1 MPRYLHT
8 TSSIYGGFPPSFT
21 APRYPTAC
29 RACHEP
35 LTPYI
40 GTPGW
45 WLFTRSRRPLGHTPE
60 RPVASATCA
69 TPISTWANVAG
80 SLVAEYPL
88 ALGLS
93 VPAQQA
99 CTLPNRP
106 RGRLRAASNPPHG
119 HPRSL
124 LSLTT
129 PLHAYSLSL
138 TPLRNRLVIVHRHSS
153 TTHSQFY
160 LKI

>member
-35 LTPYI
+35 LTPYM

-80 SLVAEYPL
+80 SLVTEYPL
-88 ALGLS
+88 ALPGTLS
-93 VPAQQA
+93 PGSTSLYPSLASLEAALEQPRVRHVV
-99 CTLPNRP
+99 TLGPYYLSPP
-106 RGRLRAASNPPHG
+106 RYMQFPSANPVKKPSG
-119 HPRSL
+119 
-124 LSLTT
+124 
-129 PLHAYSLSL
+129 
-138 TPLRNRLVIVHRHSS
+138 HSS
-153 TTHSQFY
+153 TTE
-160 LKI
+160 LAGAP